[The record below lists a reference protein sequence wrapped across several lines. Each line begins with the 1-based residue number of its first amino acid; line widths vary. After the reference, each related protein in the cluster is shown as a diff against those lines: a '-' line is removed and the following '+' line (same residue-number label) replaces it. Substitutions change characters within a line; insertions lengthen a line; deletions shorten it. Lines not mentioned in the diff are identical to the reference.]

1 MDHAMTIKRVRELRV
16 QDAGPYRRVW
26 RAAFLPACLM
36 LAGHICGGS
45 ASAAEQ
51 KTFASPEAAAKA
63 LVDAA
68 KNDDSQQILVILGPD
83 ARDIV
88 FSGDPVQDKAA
99 AAHFAASAQQMMRL
113 DQAGDG
119 QEVLS
124 IGGDNWPFPIP
135 IVKKGNAW
143 LFDTAAGKQEILNR
157 RIGRNELNTIDVC
170 RAYVDAQR
178 QYAAEDRDG
187 SGILKFARK
196 FTSSA
201 GKHDGLYWPV
211 AANEEASPIGPLVAD
226 AVAEGYGKT
235 PSGEPAPY
243 HGYFYRILTSQGEHA
258 PGGAYDYVING
269 NMIAGFA
276 LIAYP
281 AEYGSSGVMTFIV
294 NQRGIVYQKD
304 LGPQTARVA
313 SEIRRYDPDPSWQR
327 AE

>member
-1 MDHAMTIKRVRELRV
+1 MTIKPVRGQQS
-16 QDAGPYRRVW
+16 QDGRPHRRFQQ
-26 RAAFLPACLM
+26 AALLPACLL
-36 LAGHICGGS
+36 LAGHIYGGA

-51 KTFASPEAAAKA
+51 TTFASPEAAARA
-63 LVDAA
+63 LIEAA
-68 KNDDSQQILVILGPD
+68 KNDDSQQLLAILGSD
-83 ARDIV
+83 AEDIV

-99 AAHFAASAQQMMRL
+99 TAQFAASARQMMRL
-113 DQAGDG
+113 DEAGDG

-143 LFDTAAGKQEILNR
+143 LFDTAAGKQELLNR

-178 QYAAEDRDG
+178 QYASQDRDG

-196 FTSSA
+196 FASSS
-201 GKHDGLYWPV
+201 GKHDGLFWPA

-235 PSGEPAPY
+235 PSGEPTPY

-276 LIAYP
+276 LVAYP
-281 AEYGSSGVMTFIV
+281 ADYGSSGVMTFIV
-294 NQRGIVYQKD
+294 NQQGVVYQKD
-304 LGPQTARVA
+304 LGPSTPQSAR
-313 SEIRRYDPDPSWQR
+313 EISRYDPDPSWQR